1 MAITGLQHRI
11 RIEGGGPGS
20 PLAAT
25 VRLGYH
31 LAARLGHWKVEGDSF
46 TAAVETVD
54 GFRITQSPLT
64 LEIQN
69 ADGIP
74 TRRPLGDV
82 TVYQGQLSARLLP
95 KRQEP

>member
-1 MAITGLQHRI
+1 M
-11 RIEGGGPGS
+11 E
-20 PLAAT
+20 
-25 VRLGYH
+25 
-31 LAARLGHWKVEGDSF
+31 F
-46 TAAVETVD
+46 
-54 GFRITQSPLT
+54 GFRPEADGRPVLGLHERGSFDRLFALETCLIASPLT
-64 LEIQN
+64 VEILN

>member
-1 MAITGLQHRI
+1 MAVIGSGHRI
-11 RIEGGGPGS
+11 VIEGV
-20 PLAAT
+20 AAT
-25 VRLGYH
+25 VKLGYQP
-31 LAARLGHWKVEGDSF
+31 AATLGRWTVEGDLFS
-46 TAAVETVD
+46 AAVVSVD
-54 GFRITQSPLT
+54 GFRITQAPLT
-64 LEIQN
+64 LEIAN

>member
-1 MAITGLQHRI
+1 MAITGVRHRI
-11 RIEGGGPGS
+11 VIEG
-20 PLAAT
+20 LAAT

-31 LAARLGHWKVEGDSF
+31 RAATLGRWKVEGDLF
-46 TAAVETVD
+46 IAAVETVD